1 MKILIRQHLNLLMT
15 KALLLLVA
23 IFSLTAIADR
33 ETYQGNFSLFVL
45 HLITDHYVIIFIMT
59 PFFFLC
65 VSKLYSKPIMV
76 ELIRMKK
83 FYRFMLTKWLAIT
96 LFSFLFV
103 GIIAAISIT
112 VSIGLPLRNDWNNSS
127 MDADMMQYYMSTFS
141 NPLQG
146 VSYTLLF
153 LVAGYSFIGCTFVTM
168 AHFFSRKATYFCIV
182 FLYIIMILAIKVS
195 WVGNVPFVTI
205 NRYIVLHHNFTGDYS
220 LWWTIIAMVIISF
233 LQVFS
238 ILRFWYWSPAHSKKL
253 KKGFFFYFTRII
265 WTRKL
270 VFIWCLSIV
279 ILAVSKAAFRV
290 ETLNDYFMRFY
301 YGLPLGSMHVMTWLE
316 QMIYIGTPIYTFS
329 MFLQTW
335 CYPRDMTVFMRIRK
349 KSIWGT
355 VVLGHIFLLAV
366 IYVILSVTILLLIG
380 TLFDKGLM
388 IDWHLFEYIV
398 LIKILELC
406 CMMTIL
412 FTLFIVTNRVTLSFL
427 ATMSLY
433 LINVFPVK
441 WLSYNVAG
449 IGQLARI
456 EEMGRTP
463 LEMASI
469 SFIVLVCLISIIK
482 WKTNKYFER
491 G

>member
-1 MKILIRQHLNLLMT
+1 MT
-15 KALLLLVA
+15 KAILLLVA
-23 IFSLTAIADR
+23 IFSLTAVADR
-33 ETYQGNFSLFVL
+33 KTYQGNFSLYVL

-59 PFFFLC
+59 PVFFLC
-65 VSKLYSKPIMV
+65 VSKLYSKPNMV

-83 FYRFMLTKWLAIT
+83 FYRFILTKWLATT
-96 LFSFLFV
+96 LFSFMFV
-103 GIIAAISIT
+103 GIIAMISIT

-127 MDADMMQYYMSTFS
+127 LDADMMKYYISTFS

-146 VSYTLLF
+146 VLYTVLF

-168 AHFFSRKATYFCIV
+168 AHFFSRKATYFCIG
-182 FLYIIMILAIKVS
+182 FLYIIMILSIKVS
-195 WVGNVPFVTI
+195 WVGNIPFVTI
-205 NRYIVLHHNFTGDYS
+205 NRYIVLHHNFTGDYV
-220 LWWTIIAMVIISF
+220 LWVTIMAMVILSF
-233 LQVFS
+233 LQIFS

-253 KKGFFFYFTRII
+253 EKGLFFYFTRII

-270 VFIWCLSIV
+270 VSIWCTSII
-279 ILAVSKAAFRV
+279 ILAVSKAAFSE
-290 ETLNDYFMRFY
+290 ETLNNYFIRFF

-349 KSIWGT
+349 KSIWRT
-355 VVLGHIFLLAV
+355 VVLGHILLLAV
-366 IYVILSVTILLLIG
+366 IYVILSVTILLIIG
-380 TLFDKGLM
+380 ILFDKGLM
-388 IDWHLFEYIV
+388 IDWNLSIYIV
-398 LIKILELC
+398 LIKTLELC

-433 LINVFPVK
+433 LINIFPVS

-449 IGQLARI
+449 VGQLARI
-456 EEMGRTP
+456 EEMGRTM

-469 SFIVLVCLISIIK
+469 SFIVLICMICIIK
-482 WKTNKYFER
+482 LKTYKYFER